1 MDFMGFFTIVLHRP
15 TNHTRQVIG
24 FLECFGS
31 LVLYFV
37 YKEAFMGRE
46 VIFTEKAPAAIG
58 PYSQGISWQGTIYCA
73 GQIPLDPATGKLV
86 SGDIQAQAKRVIK
99 NLKAVLEAAGSDLGK
114 VLRLDVYLTDMNLFP
129 QVNEYL
135 AAIFKEDP
143 PARATVEVS
152 GLPMG
157 AQIEMAAIAAK

>member
-1 MDFMGFFTIVLHRP
+1 M
-15 TNHTRQVIG
+15 
-24 FLECFGS
+24 S
-31 LVLYFV
+31 
-37 YKEAFMGRE
+37 RE

-58 PYSQGISWQGTIYCA
+58 PYSQGISWQGTVYCA
-73 GQIPLDPATGKLV
+73 GQIPLDPATGQLV
-86 SGDIQAQAKRVIK
+86 DGDIQAQAKRVIK

-129 QVNEYL
+129 QVNEFL
-135 AAIFKEDP
+135 VDVFKEDP

-157 AQIEMAAIAAK
+157 AQIEMAAIAGK